1 MHVVV
6 TNNAGSELSLWG
18 CPEECGPLGVKIAS
32 GSYFGW
38 NEPRSGVAYTVA
50 LHGVQVACPPVI
62 PQTASSRRIYL
73 FVQPNGTCT
82 VGPRPIGDTTPE

>member
-1 MHVVV
+1 MYVEI

-18 CPEECGPLGVKIAS
+18 CPDQCGPLGVKVVS
-32 GSYFGW
+32 GSFTGW

-62 PQTASSRRIYL
+62 PATASSRGIYF
-73 FVQPNGTCT
+73 FVHADGTCT
-82 VGPRPIGDTTPE
+82 VGPRPDGETTPE